1 MHFSAGAPQ
10 PTWSPSIPYCQPIQ
24 CALSRSSRT
33 SKIREDTYTKY
44 KYKISITYGHE
55 NKILHFNFK
64 FSDITESGIK
74 KNENSLTAER
84 WLFSQIKASRPFVGQ
99 YICHCILSPIVWIR
113 KSAMYV
119 PYVQLDVHNIAVS
132 VFYCLSSVQCQATA
146 ANDWSQGLFLKS
158 RLLFS
163 VETCLRH
170 SKSQHEEK

>member
-33 SKIREDTYTKY
+33 SKIREDTHTKY
-44 KYKISITYGHE
+44 KHKISIPCGHG
-55 NKILHFNFK
+55 NKYCITTLSFPA
-64 FSDITESGIK
+64 DITESRIK

-119 PYVQLDVHNIAVS
+119 LYVRLDVHIGVCSIVS
-132 VFYCLSSVQCQATA
+132 PVYNARQRALTIGHSACSS
-146 ANDWSQGLFLKS
+146 SQDC
-158 RLLFS
+158 FS
-163 VETCLRH
+163 VLRH
-170 SKSQHEEK
+170 A